1 MNESGQPEL
10 CSLFVDGGVLAGV
23 LGLASQQFS

>member
-10 CSLFVDGGVLAGV
+10 CSLFVDGGVLAGF
-23 LGLASQQFS
+23 LGLSTKF